1 MKIQTIIAGMLENN
15 IYVAYD
21 ETNECFIVDPGAGD
35 VATINFIK
43 ENNLIPKAI
52 LLTHGHHDHI
62 GCVNQI
68 VSAFDIP
75 VYVGAADAELLMS
88 PKSGTAPVEKYN
100 KIDEKFTLKV
110 GNMIIK
116 TYATPGHTKGGMCFL
131 VKNNMFTGDSI
142 FKGTIGRCDL
152 YGGNYHTLLK
162 SVEKV
167 ADIDCRIFPGHGD
180 PSTMAYERNS
190 NPYFPSNR

>member
-15 IYVAYD
+15 IYVAFD
-21 ETNECFIVDPGAGD
+21 ETNECFIVDPGAGGNE
-35 VATINFIK
+35 TINFIK
-43 ENNLIPKAI
+43 QNNLTPKAV

-68 VSAFDIP
+68 VTEFNIP
-75 VYVGAADAELLMS
+75 VYVGKEDGELLMS
-88 PKSGTAPVEKYN
+88 PKSGTQPVEKF
-100 KIDEKFTLKV
+100 KTIDESFTLKV
-110 GNMIIK
+110 GNMVVK
-116 TYATPGHTKGGMCFL
+116 TIATPGHTKGGMCFL
-131 VKNNMFTGDSI
+131 VKNSMFTGDSI

-180 PSTMAYERNS
+180 PSTMEQERNF
-190 NPYFPSNR
+190 NPYFPANR